1 MSAKHTVT
9 FEKFSATFPPE
20 TVAKWVNMV
29 ERWEVDPTAPNPYDE
44 PERSKLPISNVLS
57 AASFSCSHYSSGR
70 SS

>member
-20 TVAKWVNMV
+20 TVAKWLKMV
-29 ERWEVDPTAPNPYDE
+29 ERWEAEPTAPNPYDE
-44 PERSKLPISNVLS
+44 PERSKFSVSVVIGVV
-57 AASFSCSHYSSGR
+57 SFSCSHYSSGC